1 MRTYKKAF
9 DGYQVSEFRY
19 LKFHQLLH
27 YKDFVQRF
35 GSVVSTAGYPWEGS
49 IRFFLSNPYRTTNR
63 KRQGLDEAIQRRV
76 ALR

>member
-27 YKDFVQRF
+27 YKDF
-35 GSVVSTAGYPWEGS
+35 VVSTAGYPWEGS